1 MIIFVQMIFNF
12 ICQIMKKINFAIV
25 FLVVLISTKMIAQ
38 CDIKNRVLADGTM
51 LYYFE
56 PSVFYFTKSKSLK
69 INIVT
74 DKEHYFIA
82 LQPTPFPPKK
92 EGKKIKK
99 DLIIHLA
106 DNKPYKVAHYD
117 TQYRENDSIMQVL
130 YLIDDK
136 DIEAFSKLEAL
147 VAEINMEGTEFV
159 RSYKFK
165 LHKNAIIEQLNCF
178 LKKEGEK

>member
-1 MIIFVQMIFNF
+1 
-12 ICQIMKKINFAIV
+12 MKKINFVIV
-25 FLVVLISTKMIAQ
+25 FLILLFSVKGMGQ
-38 CDIKNRVLADGTM
+38 CDVKNKVLADGTM

-56 PSVFYFTKSKSLK
+56 PAVFYFTKSKSLK

-92 EGKKIKK
+92 EGKKIKE

-106 DNKPYKVAHYD
+106 DQKKYNVTHYD
-117 TQYRENDSIMQVL
+117 TQYRQNDSVMQVL

-136 DIEAFSKLEAL
+136 DIEAFSKLEAII
-147 VAEINMEGTEFV
+147 AEINMEGTEFV
-159 RSYKFK
+159 RSYNFK
-165 LHKNAIIEQLNCF
+165 LHKDAIIEQLNCF
-178 LKKEGEK
+178 LKREEEK